1 MDEYIKCGRGNLISK
16 SEKKW
21 RRFYMMMYIFIYGI
35 YVPYNLF
42 MWLGGN
48 EGFPYAMLGI
58 ALGLSMMKKNHKHY
72 PRKKNKMYS

>member
-1 MDEYIKCGRGNLISK
+1 MSK

-42 MWLGGN
+42 MWLGGS

-58 ALGLSMMKKNHKHY
+58 ALGLPMMKKNHINNIREKEQNII
-72 PRKKNKMYS
+72 RK

>member
-1 MDEYIKCGRGNLISK
+1 MSK

-58 ALGLSMMKKNHKHY
+58 ALGLPMMKKNHINSIREKDQ
-72 PRKKNKMYS
+72 SI